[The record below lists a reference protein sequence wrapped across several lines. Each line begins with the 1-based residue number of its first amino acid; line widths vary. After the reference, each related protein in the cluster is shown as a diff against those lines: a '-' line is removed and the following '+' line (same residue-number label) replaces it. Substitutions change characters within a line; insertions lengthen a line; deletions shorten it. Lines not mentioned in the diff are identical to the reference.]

1 MAVDYT
7 LVVRKIQNLEQ
18 AFVLFAASTRLP
30 YVECDPETFDDQA
43 YIFVDEESVK
53 KAAMEYMQKQ
63 MPVGVMKYEKQQL
76 LSFWMSLHMM
86 GVNMLVFHDGEGS
99 FKIPL
104 DQVIKT
110 DPKLEEPNEIPMI
123 NAALQLTTIYFMQEV
138 RRPNQKKDDL
148 ERIKKLQALE
158 EEMMADLVRSRFILP
173 LDVTDVQGELD
184 PANPDPNLKIPYIK
198 TPNGDVFQ
206 PIFSDAWEF
215 QKFNQNPQKIK
226 FRMAAVPFKGLIP
239 SLTSQAKG
247 YVLNPT
253 GVKLILSREQLL
265 AIAQSFEV

>member
-7 LVVRKIQNLEQ
+7 LVIKKIQSLEQ

-43 YIFVDEESVK
+43 YIFVDEESAK
-53 KAAMEYMQKQ
+53 KAGMEYVQKQ
-63 MPVGVMKYEKQQL
+63 MPVGVVKYEKQQL

-86 GVNMLVFHDGEGS
+86 GVNMLVFHDGMGS
-99 FKIPL
+99 FKLPL
-104 DQVIKT
+104 NQVIKT
-110 DPKLEEPNEIPMI
+110 DPKLEEPNEVPMI

-148 ERIKKLQALE
+148 ERVRKLQALE

-173 LDVTDVQGELD
+173 LDVSNVQGELD
-184 PANPDPNLKIPYIK
+184 PAHPDPNLKVPFVK
-198 TPNGDVFQ
+198 TPNGDIFQ

-215 QKFNQNPQKIK
+215 QKFNQNSQQMK
-226 FRMAAVPFKGLIP
+226 FRMAAIPFKGLVP
-239 SLTSQAKG
+239 SLMPQAKG
-247 YVLNPT
+247 YVMNPS
-253 GVKLILSREQLL
+253 GVNLILSREQLM
-265 AIAQSFEV
+265 AIGQSFEV